1 MTVAVA
7 YRRLINALAP
17 VFDDIRQVFP
27 ILIPAPLHQF
37 PAQPPQGQRAHHQ
50 PIPGVAQPQQPLRR
64 SDRIRRRPNRLTL

>member
-64 SDRIRRRPNRLTL
+64 SDRIRRPNRLTL